1 MDTKTTAAAAKQ
13 PRMKLQIAALFALSL
28 LNMELAAEPMNVP
41 AGHVHLQWMVT
52 AGNGG
57 PIAKPSVVCFNSS
70 VAAATCS
77 NQYAGNIVVPQ
88 GKYTVSVT
96 TTGDN
101 GKQVVKSRTVDAR
114 VTRHVDVVVMVIEV
128 AVPGT
133 ASKE

>member
-1 MDTKTTAAAAKQ
+1 MSNIITTAAAKQ

-41 AGHVHLQWMVT
+41 AGNVHLQWMVT

-57 PIAKPSVVCFNSS
+57 PIAKPASVCFDSS
-70 VAAATCS
+70 KGSSTCS

-88 GKYTVSVT
+88 GMYTVSVT

-101 GKQVVKSRTVDAR
+101 GKQVVKSRVVDAR
-114 VTRHVDVVVMVIEV
+114 VTKHVNVVVTVVEV